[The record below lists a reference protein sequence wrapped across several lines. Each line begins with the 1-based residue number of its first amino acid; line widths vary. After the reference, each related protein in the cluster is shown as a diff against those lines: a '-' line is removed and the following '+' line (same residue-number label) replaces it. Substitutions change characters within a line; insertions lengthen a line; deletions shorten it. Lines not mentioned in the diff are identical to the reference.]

1 MKYQLFGSDNY
12 NTGITTDA
20 INEQV
25 ANQKLKEKFYQ
36 EVSASITQKVGKT
49 ATISF
54 CHKDKELL
62 SVNQLI
68 DTADEVLLIR
78 AWKVFKKQYGN
89 EMSIK
94 EV

>member
-1 MKYQLFGSDNY
+1 MKYQLFGTGNY
-12 NTGITTDA
+12 NTEIIADA

-54 CHKDKELL
+54 CHKNKELY
-62 SVNQLI
+62 STNQLI
-68 DTADEVLLIR
+68 DNVDEVLVIR

-89 EMSIK
+89 EMSIR

>member
-1 MKYQLFGSDNY
+1 MKYQLFGSGNY

-36 EVSASITQKVGKT
+36 EVSACITQTVGKT
-49 ATISF
+49 ATINF
-54 CHKDKELL
+54 YHNNKELL

-68 DTADEVLLIR
+68 NTTDEVLIIR